1 MYIFSILF
9 VLISSPWVW
18 ELLHYNLLLLF
29 ILSLASILLFL
40 SLIKTKNVKIFF
52 ILFCLTLLPILII
65 QFETTSNP
73 NLGYM
78 NPTEEQLF
86 NIRRNEIDLLKIS
99 DNTGINLGK
108 YLENKPEF
116 MFYKFEQNL
125 LRSIDLNSFFFGNH
139 PREIPGIRNFEKFSF
154 SFLPF
159 FIFGLLK
166 VLKSHLLYISIS
178 FLTSAL
184 ELSIIGQ
191 NNPAGPFVLFPFFS
205 AIIAVGIFYA
215 IKKFKLYV

>member
-1 MYIFSILF
+1 
-9 VLISSPWVW
+9 
-18 ELLHYNLLLLF
+18 
-29 ILSLASILLFL
+29 
-40 SLIKTKNVKIFF
+40 
-52 ILFCLTLLPILII
+52 
-65 QFETTSNP
+65 
-73 NLGYM
+73 M

-154 SFLPF
+154 LFLPF